1 MLRKLKGLWL
11 ATLCSA
17 ALMVAPTVGE
27 PGSAMG
33 DLFGVTSALAGNGN
47 GNGNAGGGHGNSGSH
62 GGQSGNHGKSLDT
75 GTAMKSAHG
84 KSGQSGSGH
93 GKGSGFAQS
102 FVDSVGRGVGK
113 ASHGVQSMFDG
124 VFGGGHSK
132 GKSTASIQT
141 TPEDVPTPTGRP
153 EKSRSVHAELR
164 SLSSLGR
171 SEQAYVHSQ
180 SPLMVEMRT
189 YIQDYM
195 EIVDTQGVEAAKTD
209 PALQQEL
216 AGIVSRYGAP
226 SATTTETAPV
236 TDPAATTTD
245 PAAEPTITIDPAVAD
260 YISGVLGDGSQGSKM
275 AEIRGMLDDQAATDT
290 TTTSSTAT
298 TSSSTAT
305 DPALEEEPAP
315 TD

>member
-1 MLRKLKGLWL
+1 MLTKLKGLWL

-17 ALMVAPTVGE
+17 ALMVAPTIGE
-27 PGSAMG
+27 PGSATG

-47 GNGNAGGGHGNSGSH
+47 GNGNAGGHGTSGNH

-75 GTAMKSAHG
+75 GTEMKTAHG

-93 GKGSGFAQS
+93 GKSSGFAQS
-102 FVDSVGRGVGK
+102 FVDSVGKGVGK

-153 EKSRSVHAELR
+153 EKSRSVHADLR

-180 SPLMVEMRT
+180 SPLMTEMRS
-189 YIQDYM
+189 YIENYM
-195 EIVDTQGVEAAKTD
+195 DVVDAQGVEAAKTD
-209 PALQQEL
+209 PDLQQQL
-216 AGIVSRYGAP
+216 ADIVSKYGAP
-226 SATTTETAPV
+226 SATTTETAAV
-236 TDPAATTTD
+236 TDPAAVTTD
-245 PAAEPTITIDPAVAD
+245 PAAAPTTTIDPAVAD
-260 YISGVLGDGSQGSKM
+260 YISGVLGDGSEGSKM
-275 AEIRGMLDDQAATDT
+275 ADIRGMLDDQAATDST
-290 TTTSSTAT
+290 ATSSTA
-298 TSSSTAT
+298 STAPAT
-305 DPALEEEPAP
+305 DPALEDNPAP
-315 TD
+315 AE